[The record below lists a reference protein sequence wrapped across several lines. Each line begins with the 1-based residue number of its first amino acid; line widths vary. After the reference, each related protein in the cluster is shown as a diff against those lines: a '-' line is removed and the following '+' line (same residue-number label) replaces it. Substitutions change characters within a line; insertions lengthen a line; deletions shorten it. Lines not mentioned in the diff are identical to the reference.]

1 MSPPLLAIEGLSGAF
16 RSATGVLTPVLH
28 EVSFGLP
35 RGAITAI
42 VGETGSGKSLTALSI
57 LGIQP
62 PTFQRSAGRILFD
75 GRDLTA
81 LGAEEMRRIRGRRIS
96 IVFQDARAALNPVF
110 SVGRQ
115 LADVCRL
122 HHGGS
127 AAAAMRRSIEALR
140 AVSIPEP
147 ERRARQYPHEFSGGM
162 AQRAMIALAALICEP
177 ELLILDEPTTGLDV
191 TIQAAIME
199 LIGELV
205 RERGLTTCLI
215 THDLGVVAETCDHV
229 VVMNG
234 GRVVET
240 GSAESIFLRPR
251 QAYTRRLLAASQLGE
266 TPEAVEA

>member
-1 MSPPLLAIEGLSGAF
+1 MSSPLLEIEGLSGSF
-16 RSATGVLTPVLH
+16 RSPNGALTPVLH
-28 EVSFGLP
+28 DVSFAVP
-35 RGAITAI
+35 RGTVTAI

-75 GRDLTA
+75 GRDLLT
-81 LGAEEMRRIRGRRIS
+81 LKPEEMRGIRGRRIS

-110 SVGRQ
+110 TVGRQ
-115 LADVCRL
+115 LADVHRL

-127 AAAAMRRSIEALR
+127 ASRAMKRTIEALR

-162 AQRAMIALAALICEP
+162 AQRAMIALAALVCEP

-199 LIGELV
+199 LIGDLV
-205 RERGLTTCLI
+205 RERGLTACLI
-215 THDLGVVAETCDHV
+215 THDLGVVAETCDRV
-229 VVMNG
+229 VVMNA

-240 GSAESIFLRPR
+240 GTTEAIFTRPR
-251 QAYTRRLLAASQLGE
+251 QDYTRRLLAASQLGE
-266 TPEAVEA
+266 TPEMIEA